1 MSAQRRPAAAAV
13 RESVLRLR
21 VLLADDHQLVR
32 QALRSLLER
41 HGFDVVAEAPDGR
54 AAVDLAGELRPDV
67 AVLDVAMPVLNGVD
81 AAREIAAASPDTRV
95 ILLTA
100 LNDAQF
106 VSSALQV
113 GVRGFVLKLQDID
126 DLTTAIRQVSEDGL
140 YVSPGL
146 SQAVLNAV
154 QAAAG
159 QTARLLTPRE
169 RQVIQLVATGKSTK
183 QIAEALEI
191 SAKTV
196 EFHRGRVMEKLDIHD
211 TAGLVRYAIRE
222 GLIQP

>member
-1 MSAQRRPAAAAV
+1 
-13 RESVLRLR
+13 
-21 VLLADDHQLVR
+21 
-32 QALRSLLER
+32 
-41 HGFDVVAEAPDGR
+41 
-54 AAVDLAGELRPDV
+54 
-67 AVLDVAMPVLNGVD
+67 MPVLNGVD
-81 AAREIAAASPDTRV
+81 AARQIGEASPDTRV

-113 GVRGFVLKLQDID
+113 GVRGFVLKLQNID

-169 RQVIQLVATGKSTK
+169 RQVVQLVAAGKSTK
-183 QIAEALEI
+183 QIAELLEI
-191 SAKTV
+191 SVKTA